1 MFSFYIN
8 YLSFSFF
15 IGLYRQRL
23 EDAHYE
29 GNIDEMI
36 KSLPAYLSDRALDLG
51 GGRSISSR
59 IKRFK
64 KCKYRSK
71 K

>member
-1 MFSFYIN
+1 MFPFYIN

-23 EDAHYE
+23 EDAHYK
-29 GNIDEMI
+29 GNIDEMEI
-36 KSLPAYLSDRALDLG
+36 LPAYLSDRALDFG
-51 GGRSISSR
+51 GGSISSR